1 MSSHYARKRNQQRGY
16 RARVQAM
23 PEASFVYV
31 VEADLIRFRE
41 VYAACLRAHEAVPV
55 DAGLTTQEPAEVDPS
70 TGSTTRSAAE
80 TEDGCIVKSGT

>member
-41 VYAACLRAHEAVPV
+41 VYAACLRAHEAVSV
-55 DAGLTTQEPAEVDPS
+55 DAGLTTQETPAVGTAEA
-70 TGSTTRSAAE
+70 STTRPTAE
-80 TEDGCIVKSGT
+80 IEDGCNVKSCI